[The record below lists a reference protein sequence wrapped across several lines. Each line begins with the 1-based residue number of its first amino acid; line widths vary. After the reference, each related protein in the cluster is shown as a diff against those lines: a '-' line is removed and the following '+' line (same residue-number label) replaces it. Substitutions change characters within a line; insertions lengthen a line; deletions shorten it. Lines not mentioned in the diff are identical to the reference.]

1 MEARW
6 ARAHDTASCPISVPS
21 TSVEDPDPT
30 RILGKQG
37 SAGKL
42 SVATSKFG
50 SRQIGKLFQPV
61 VEALACE
68 EDLVSYGWGNVRHPS
83 NSHLLRLGHHILV
96 QALAP
101 APESATSDD
110 RKRRAA
116 SGKGSSISAKK
127 MCVDKD
133 ICPAPICEL
142 DVGIAPMEIV
152 ADVSSMRITQSDADS
167 PLKETNE
174 RASEVLEVSR
184 LRIARGKPS
193 KMWADAH

>member
-1 MEARW
+1 MGKC
-6 ARAHDTASCPISVPS
+6 TPPIESHP
-21 TSVEDPDPT
+21 PALPG
-30 RILGKQG
+30 ILG
-37 SAGKL
+37 
-42 SVATSKFG
+42 
-50 SRQIGKLFQPV
+50 R
-61 VEALACE
+61 
-68 EDLVSYGWGNVRHPS
+68 
-83 NSHLLRLGHHILV
+83 HILV
-96 QALAP
+96 QVPAP
-101 APESATSDD
+101 APESAISDD

-174 RASEVLEVSR
+174 RASEVLQVSR
-184 LRIARGKPS
+184 LRIAPVKAS

>member
-1 MEARW
+1 MYATHRI
-6 ARAHDTASCPISVPS
+6 APP
-21 TSVEDPDPT
+21 TSPG
-30 RILGKQG
+30 I
-37 SAGKL
+37 
-42 SVATSKFG
+42 
-50 SRQIGKLFQPV
+50 
-61 VEALACE
+61 
-68 EDLVSYGWGNVRHPS
+68 
-83 NSHLLRLGHHILV
+83 LGHHILV

-101 APESATSDD
+101 APESAISDD

-127 MCVDKD
+127 MCVDKG

-174 RASEVLEVSR
+174 RASEVLKVSH
-184 LRIARGKPS
+184 LRIARVKPA